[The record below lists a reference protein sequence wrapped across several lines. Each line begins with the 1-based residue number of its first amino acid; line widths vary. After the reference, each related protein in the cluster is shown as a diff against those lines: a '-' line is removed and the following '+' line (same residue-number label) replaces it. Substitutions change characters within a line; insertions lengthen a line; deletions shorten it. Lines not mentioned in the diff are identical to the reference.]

1 MILTKDSRKKLRE
14 GIVNAYT
21 EEDDLVILL
30 RESMDINFNAIAQG
44 KTYEQRVF
52 YLLGYLESK
61 NILNKFVETVGKDK
75 PDSPYLQDSL
85 EYIKT
90 SPQAKFNKKI
100 LLILIPLFIII
111 SLFISNLF
119 NQQGYKYYTN
129 EKWGKA
135 KNNYHLALIF
145 NPKNAEAHLNLGLV
159 YEELNN
165 SEQARYHYQKAW
177 EAGIPAA
184 MNNLARLE
192 ILNNQPGEAIN
203 LLLQAQSQKNLDKET
218 SYAIFKNIGWA
229 RLKQKDYP
237 SAESSLL
244 EAIALQEDQASA
256 YCLLAQVKEADNKQT
271 AALKE
276 WEKCNQYAN
285 PTNPDEDQ
293 WRIIAQNRLA
303 SIK

>member
-1 MILTKDSRKKLRE
+1 MILTRDSRKKLRE

-21 EEDDLVILL
+21 EDDLVILL
-30 RESMDINFNAIAQG
+30 RENIDIDFNAIAQG
-44 KTYEQRVF
+44 KTYNNRVF
-52 YLLGYLESK
+52 YLLGYLQSK
-61 NILNKFVETVGKDK
+61 NRLNEFVEMVKKDK
-75 PDSPYLQDSL
+75 PNSPYLQDSL
-85 EYIKT
+85 EYIKPS
-90 SPQAKFNKKI
+90 SPAKFNKKI

-119 NQQGYKYYTN
+119 NQQGYKYYTDKN
-129 EKWGKA
+129 WGEA

-145 NPKNAEAHLNLGLV
+145 NLKNAEAHLNLGLV

-177 EAGIPAA
+177 EAGIPSA

-218 SYAIFKNIGWA
+218 SYAILKNIGWA
-229 RLKQKDYP
+229 RLEQKDYP

-256 YCLLAQVKEADNKQT
+256 YCLLAQVKEEAENKQT
-271 AALKE
+271 VALKE

-285 PTNPDEDQ
+285 PTNPDEDR
-293 WRIIAQNRLA
+293 WRIIAQDRLA